1 MNVLDRLQQ
10 QLKAM
15 EAVIN
20 PSIQETINRSKP
32 LLIDEQTNTQWYS
45 KGQDAEQS
53 EISPSYALSTVI
65 AKQKKGQP
73 TDRVTLKDTG
83 ALYDSIRVEATAT
96 QLIISANVE
105 YYKYLVIHYDTNI
118 LLGLQEPFLKKYIE
132 VGVIPTIKRNWDGIL
147 KR

>member
-10 QLKAM
+10 QLKEM

-20 PSIQETINRSKP
+20 SSIQETINRSKP

-53 EISPSYALSTVI
+53 EISPSYALSTIVT
-65 AKQKKGQP
+65 KQKRGQP

-118 LLGLQEPFLKKYIE
+118 LLGLQKPFLEQYIKL
-132 VGVIPTIKRNWDGIL
+132 GIKPTLRRNWDKIL